1 MNPDKSLPR
10 RSILLGAGAVGGGAL
25 ALSACTGS
33 ATEAPAST
41 ASTAAGP
48 SVPAG
53 TAVRVGKLSDVKVG
67 GTATGKVNG
76 KTVVIFRP
84 DDKTVLAYDAT
95 CTHAG
100 CTVAPAGEKFDCPCH
115 GSSFKGADGSVVTGP
130 AKSPLGKLTAA
141 VDGEWITV
149 SA

>member
-1 MNPDKSLPR
+1 MKPEQFLPR
-10 RSILLGAGAVGGGAL
+10 RSLLLGAGAVGGGAL
-25 ALSACTGS
+25 GLSACAGPAQDS
-33 ATEAPAST
+33 AAS
-41 ASTAAGP
+41 SAAAEP

-53 TAVRVGKLSDVKVG
+53 TPVRVGKLSDVKVG

-76 KTVVIFRP
+76 KAVVIFRP
-84 DDKTVLAYDAT
+84 DDKTVLAYDAA

-100 CTVAPAGEKFDCPCH
+100 CPVAPAGGDFECPCH
-115 GSSFKGADGSVVTGP
+115 GSSFKGADGSVVNGP
-130 AKSPLGKLTAA
+130 AREPLAKLKAA

>member
-1 MNPDKSLPR
+1 MNPEKSLPR
-10 RSILLGAGAVGGGAL
+10 RSLLFGAGAVGCGAL
-25 ALSACTGS
+25 ALSACSVST
-33 ATEAPAST
+33 TVAPAST
-41 ASTAAGP
+41 APADP

-53 TAVRVGKLSDVKVG
+53 TPVRVGKLSEVAVG

-84 DDKTVLAYDAT
+84 DDKSVLAYDAT

-100 CTVAPAGEKFDCPCH
+100 CPVAPAGADFKCPCH
-115 GSSFKGADGSVVTGP
+115 GSAFKGSDGSVVNGP
-130 AKSPLGKLTAA
+130 AKEPLGKLTAA

>member
-1 MNPDKSLPR
+1 MKPEQFLPR
-10 RSILLGAGAVGGGAL
+10 RSLLLGAGAVGGGAL
-25 ALSACTGS
+25 ALSAC
-33 ATEAPAST
+33 AAPAQESAAPSDAA
-41 ASTAAGP
+41 AS

-53 TAVRVGKLSDVKVG
+53 TPVRVGKLSDVKVG

-76 KTVVIFRP
+76 KAVVIFRP
-84 DDKTVLAYDAT
+84 DEKTVLAYDAA

-100 CTVAPAGEKFDCPCH
+100 CPVAPAGGDFECPCH
-115 GSSFKGADGSVVTGP
+115 GSSFKGTDGGVIQGP
-130 AKSPLGKLTAA
+130 ARQPLAKLTAA